1 MASQDV
7 HGLMR
12 HNQDRASKVTA
23 MQKLVDE
30 AFESGT
36 SEKSL
41 EDIWASALAQ
51 THANRRD

>member
-7 HGLMR
+7 HDLMR
-12 HNQDRASKVTA
+12 QNQDRASKVTA
-23 MQKLVDE
+23 VQKLVDE

-36 SEKSL
+36 SEKSF